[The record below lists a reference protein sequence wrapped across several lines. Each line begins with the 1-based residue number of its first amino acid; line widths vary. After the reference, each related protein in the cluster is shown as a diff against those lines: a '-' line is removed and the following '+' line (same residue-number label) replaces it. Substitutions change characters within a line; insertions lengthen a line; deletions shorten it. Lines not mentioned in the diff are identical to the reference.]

1 MKEGEKGM
9 KEGKKG
15 RRKEGREK
23 GRKLAV
29 ISPGTWNMTH
39 IGDTLLVPSIL
50 YITSVSP
57 QESSSPTHPLPFRP
71 SPSATSLETG
81 GGEETRGLSRGSWG
95 NERALDLES

>member
-57 QESSSPTHPLPFRP
+57 QESSSPTHPFPFGP
-71 SPSATSLETG
+71 STSPSILKTVRSEKPG
-81 GGEETRGLSRGSWG
+81 GL
-95 NERALDLES
+95 